1 MLPFGRKRTTV
12 SLHEAVMF
20 YPSYGY
26 RSAAGWSVVIQGCV
40 YNQRITWL
48 RRKPVLAVIRR
59 AMKVS
64 RDGEVYF
71 RQRMRQFLVNFSSGR
86 LVTVQLG
93 SHSITLGPTELAGLF
108 RGELQ
113 ISADDAREIAESTSV
128 TETSSAA
135 AGQQWV
141 TFQARLPEHDL
152 RPFAGCAQLLEPQG
166 VSVISDVDDTLKH
179 SNVPDR
185 RDLFHN
191 TFSRDFVPIPGMPEL
206 YRACAELGAAFHYV
220 SGSPWQLYEPL
231 AEFWQEQGYPRGSF
245 HLKRFR
251 LRETARKLRRM
262 SPQRAHKQAA
272 IEPILAAF
280 PDRKFIL
287 IGDSGEQDPE
297 IYAHFLRELPGQI
310 VRVCIRSVRGMG
322 VDLPRLQQT
331 FAGLDPARWMCYEFA
346 EELRE
351 LLLPEV
357 ASYAR
362 DAAADG

>member
-12 SLHEAVMF
+12 SPHEAVMF

-26 RSAAGWSVVIQGCV
+26 RSGDGWSVVIQGCV

-93 SHSITLGPTELAGLF
+93 SHSVTLGPTELAGLF

-113 ISADDAREIAESTSV
+113 ISAADAAEIAESDVADVSLPA
-128 TETSSAA
+128 S
-135 AGQQWV
+135 AGQLWV

-152 RPFAGCAQLLEPQG
+152 RPFAGCAQLLEPRG

-206 YRACAELGAAFHYV
+206 YRACADLGAAFHYV

-251 LRETARKLRRM
+251 LRESARKLRRM
-262 SPQRAHKQAA
+262 SPQRIHKQAA
-272 IEPILAAF
+272 IEPILDAF
-280 PDRKFIL
+280 PERKFIL

-297 IYAHFLRELPGQI
+297 IYAHFLRERPAQI
-310 VRVCIRSVRGMG
+310 LRVCIRSVRGVD
-322 VDLPRLQQT
+322 VDLPRLQQS
-331 FAGLDPARWMCYEFA
+331 FAGLEPERWQCYESA
-346 EELRE
+346 EGLRE
-351 LLLPEV
+351 QLLPLV
-357 ASYAR
+357 TGYA
-362 DAAADG
+362 AI